1 MTTATAKKPT
11 AKETLIAKIV
21 DHEDSSYKVET
32 CDKMSMRELKE
43 VWAELNEVPPEVGDD
58 GKLVIPE
65 QPAMPQPPAKTD
77 KGSRGP
83 SKRDT
88 LYAAFDAA
96 HAEGS
101 DLKAAARAAS
111 PETSEGVISSYLC
124 YWRKDMGVASTRSF
138 GNAAVKMTN
147 GEKALKALIKI
158 FGEKFDLV
166 AATEEIKAAIDA
178 EEAAEMAEAQ
188 QAQQNETVETESE
201 TESESAE

>member
-1 MTTATAKKPT
+1 MAEATAKKPT
-11 AKETLIAKIV
+11 AKEALIAKIV
-21 DHEDSSYKVET
+21 DHEDSSYKTET
-32 CDKMSMRELKE
+32 CAKMSMRELKE
-43 VWAELNEVPPEVGDD
+43 AWDELNEPAPEINDD
-58 GKLVIPE
+58 GKLVVPPAPE
-65 QPAMPQPPAKTD
+65 MPQPPAKAD

-96 HAEGS
+96 HAEGT

-138 GNAAVKMTN
+138 GNGAVKLTN

-158 FGEKFDLV
+158 FGENFNLGGAIADIEAAV
-166 AATEEIKAAIDA
+166 AA
-178 EEAAEMAEAQ
+178 EEAAKMAELL
-188 QAQQNETVETESE
+188 QNQPETIEGGEN
-201 TESESAE
+201 AE